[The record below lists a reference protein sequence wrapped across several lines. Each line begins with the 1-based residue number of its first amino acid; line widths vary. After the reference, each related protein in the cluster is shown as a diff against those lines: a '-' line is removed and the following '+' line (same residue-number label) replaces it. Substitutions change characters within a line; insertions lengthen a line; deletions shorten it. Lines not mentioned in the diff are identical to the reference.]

1 MNLIKANT
9 DNLTSLWKIG
19 GQLTGLY
26 MEEPGYGMSISG
38 NGEWPNKLWFTQP
51 MERQAILDIQLKWK
65 LDKLSLP
72 VWGDALHRQE
82 LILKSCGFEEK
93 HKQIAMFMDL
103 SHAPAPKERVL
114 IQKVSNKPLA
124 EIWSQLFEQAFG
136 YKISA
141 ITVSQTMGSIGY
153 YIGKNNGN
161 PVGTAVLFMD
171 QQGIAGIHSMGIIPS
186 QRRKGFAEELLIQIM
201 KIAKKKGAT
210 YATLQASEMGKG
222 LYLKTGFQQDFVIKT
237 FIKKKK

>member
-26 MEEPGYGMSISG
+26 IEEPGYAMSISG

-51 MERQAILDIQLKWK
+51 MEREAILDIQLKWK

-72 VWGDALHRQE
+72 IWGDALHRQT
-82 LILKSCGFEEK
+82 LILKSCGFEKK
-93 HKQIAMFMDL
+93 HKQIAMSMDL
-103 SHAPAPKERVL
+103 RLAPAPKDRVL
-114 IQKVSNKPLA
+114 IQKVSNKTLA
-124 EIWSQLFEQAFG
+124 IFWSQLFEQAFG

-141 ITVSQTMGSIGY
+141 STVSETMESIGY

-161 PVGTAVLFMD
+161 PIGTAVLFMD

-201 KIAKKKGAT
+201 NIAQKKGAT
-210 YATLQASEMGKG
+210 YATLQASEMGEG
-222 LYLKTGFQQDFVIKT
+222 LYLKTGFQKDFVIKT
-237 FIKKKK
+237 FNIKKK

>member
-9 DNLTSLWKIG
+9 DNLTTLWKIG

-26 MEEPGYGMSISG
+26 IEEPGYGMSISG
-38 NGEWPNKLWFTQP
+38 NGEWPNKLWFTHP

-82 LILKSCGFEEK
+82 LILKSCEFEEK
-93 HKQIAMFMDL
+93 HKQIAMSMDL

-141 ITVSQTMGSIGY
+141 VTVSQTMGSIGY

-201 KIAKKKGAT
+201 KIAKRKEPHMPLFRLLIWEKGSISKPAFNK
-210 YATLQASEMGKG
+210 TLSSKH
-222 LYLKTGFQQDFVIKT
+222 L
-237 FIKKKK
+237 